1 MKKHNL
7 IIFILLALL
16 GLESCVDERDDQ
28 VASTN
33 IDLLFMLAYQ
43 NVKGEDLLNPLTEG
57 GWNTEE
63 ISIFTVDEY
72 GYSHPL
78 VDEKTNHFVQSTED
92 WGQKQYY
99 IWFIYSPFANKETK
113 SIVYIALPNG
123 DTDKIEVWATRG
135 RNSLVKEKL
144 FYNDVLV
151 WDRSH
156 PGNWITIVK

>member
-1 MKKHNL
+1 MKN
-7 IIFILLALL
+7 IFLLLSLILLS
-16 GLESCVDERDDQ
+16 GCTKEDDDNL
-28 VASTN
+28 STN

-43 NVKGEDLLNPLTEG
+43 NAKGEDLLNPLTEG

-63 ISIFTVDEY
+63 ISIFTFDEY
-72 GYSHPL
+72 GYSRPL
-78 VDEKTNHFVQSTED
+78 ADEKTNHFVQSTED
-92 WGQKQYY
+92 GGQKQYY
-99 IWFIYSPFANKETK
+99 IWFIYSPFANKEIK
-113 SIVYIALPNG
+113 SIVYIVLPNG

-156 PGNWITIVK
+156 QENWITIVK